1 MNILAIRDRKR
12 SALLKVL
19 VVVFSLCSA
28 VSAAEVTIK
37 CEYDPGSGKP
47 NPLGLRAIITATE
60 QDGTSTFVY
69 ERFPAPLPG
78 DEAVTISVRRELA
91 FHGVNIDKAR
101 ALLRVNSNY
110 YEELVGYPD
119 AEGFGPF
126 DNVMVCGE

>member
-1 MNILAIRDRKR
+1 MDRKR

-19 VVVFSLCSA
+19 VVVCSLCSAGSAA

-37 CEYDPGSGKP
+37 CGYDPRSGKP
-47 NPLGLRAIITATE
+47 NPLGMRAIITATE

-78 DEAVTISVRRELA
+78 DAAVTISVRRELT
-91 FHGVNIDKAR
+91 FNGVNIEKVR
-101 ALLRVNSNY
+101 AVLRENSNY

-119 AEGFGPF
+119 AEGFRPF
-126 DNVMVCGE
+126 DNVMVCEE